1 MTYRV
6 RFVPDAIVDL
16 DRLYGFLLQHADRDP
31 IPAERAADA
40 IENATRLL
48 EASPFSCRKVGANPF
63 LRELIIPFGESGY
76 VALFEIED
84 AQTVT
89 ILALRHQREDD
100 FY

>member
-6 RFVPDAIVDL
+6 RFVPDAIDDL
-16 DRLYGFLLQHADRDP
+16 ERLYGFLLQHADRNP

-40 IENATRLL
+40 IDHALKLL
-48 EASPFSCRKVGANPF
+48 EMSPFSCRKAGANPF
-63 LRELIIPFGESGY
+63 VRELIIPFGEAGY